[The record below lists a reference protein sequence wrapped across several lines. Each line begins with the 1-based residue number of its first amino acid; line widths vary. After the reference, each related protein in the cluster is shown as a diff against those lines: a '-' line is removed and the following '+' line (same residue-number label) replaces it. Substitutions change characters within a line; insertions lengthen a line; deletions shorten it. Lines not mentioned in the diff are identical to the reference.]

1 MSNESNG
8 HELTKCQLSSIKVT
22 IEDENSQGPSESLP
36 DPPIYD
42 IPVVGSIPALLPGV
56 DGSPRSQNKYSGYH
70 ASGSHRLTGGFIN
83 SDSSDIS
90 RVIDLLST
98 RFDSLDRNVKKVSRC
113 IEKIKRA
120 EGETATWLHNMGE
133 FSFRLFYCL
142 GFAIVILLVV
152 VITQVSIL
160 LTR

>member
-8 HELTKCQLSSIKVT
+8 NELTKCELSSIKVT
-22 IEDENSQGPSESLP
+22 VEDENSQGPSESLP

-42 IPVVGSIPALLPGV
+42 VPVVGSRSALLPGV
-56 DGSPRSQNKYSGYH
+56 DGSCRSQNEHSG
-70 ASGSHRLTGGFIN
+70 APGSHRLTGCFAN

-98 RFDSLDRNVKKVSRC
+98 RFDSLDRNVKKMSRC

-120 EGETATWLHNMGE
+120 EGETTNWLQNMGE

-160 LTR
+160 LAR

>member
-8 HELTKCQLSSIKVT
+8 HELTKCELSSIKVT
-22 IEDENSQGPSESLP
+22 VEDENSQGPSESLP

-83 SDSSDIS
+83 SESSDNS
-90 RVIDLLST
+90 RVIDLLSN
-98 RFDSLDRNVKKVSRC
+98 RFDRMDLNVKKVSRC
-113 IEKIKRA
+113 IEKMKRT
-120 EGETATWLHNMGE
+120 EGETTNWLQNLGE
-133 FSFRLFYCL
+133 FSFCV
-142 GFAIVILLVV
+142 IVILLVV

-160 LTR
+160 LVS